1 MYVKMWQFQSNFLD
15 KAEAC
20 LQFFKLKIDGTQEHF
35 KNLSFALSNFV
46 TFSGLQSRATIP

>member
-15 KAEAC
+15 NAEAC

-46 TFSGLQSRATIP
+46 TFRGIQSHATVP